1 VWSSDVT
8 YIAISMDGKGRCMD
22 NIFVERLWR
31 SLKYEEVY
39 LHAYATVAEAKTG
52 IGAWLSFYNEERQHQ
67 SLGYRTPRQIYQ
79 ERLWICERSAF
90 ADWLRFPRFPSKLD
104 KPGNARLRPHTHR
117 HRSQQR
123 I

>member
-1 VWSSDVT
+1 
-8 YIAISMDGKGRCMD
+8 MD

-39 LHAYATVAEAKTG
+39 LNAYATVAEAKAG

-79 ERLWICERSAF
+79 EGLWICGGSALPTGSDSPASRASSESGEMLAF
-90 ADWLRFPRFPSKLD
+90 AHIPTGATATKHLILMR
-104 KPGNARLRPHTHR
+104 
-117 HRSQQR
+117 
-123 I
+123 